1 MKIEI
6 DILSNP
12 KRFVNEWS
20 KLYDYGME
28 DVYSSNI
35 DLGLKNYKSFFD
47 LYRWKNGVYNIST
60 KKTRVIEEF
69 WNKRKTLKELQNSFD
84 WTLFENEFKPEKS
97 SCIWKIFLLHI
108 ISPTNFPIFD
118 VHVYRF
124 HHFITNNK
132 IKEIPNNQQSKYNY
146 YKNEYFPW
154 FNSIRENEGLNP
166 KKMDESFFKMG
177 QVLKSLKDVPFI
189 IK

>member
-12 KRFVNEWS
+12 KNFVKVWS
-20 KLYDYGME
+20 ELYDYGME
-28 DVYSSNI
+28 DVYNSNI
-35 DLGLKNYKSFFD
+35 DSSLENYKNFFD
-47 LYRWKNGVYNIST
+47 LYRWKNSVYNISIRKT
-60 KKTRVIEEF
+60 KVIEEF
-69 WNKRKTLKELQNSFD
+69 WKKRKTLEELKYSFD
-84 WTLFENEFKPEKS
+84 WNLFEKEFQPEKS

-108 ISPTNFPIFD
+108 ISPNNFPIFD

-124 HHFITNNK
+124 HYFLKNNL
-132 IKEIPNNQQSKYNY
+132 IKEIPNSQRLKYQY

-154 FNSIRENEGLNP
+154 FNSIKDREGLNP
-166 KKMDESFFKMG
+166 KKMDESFFRTG
-177 QVLKSLKDVPFI
+177 QVLKSLKGIPFD